1 MLSHVTLCWTL
12 VYQCN
17 DIFNIAGLLFCRI
30 ATDNNLTNQRQI
42 VKITHVLVFKDS
54 NSAVDVLVVEQPNNQ
69 FPVSSVS

>member
-54 NSAVDVLVVEQPNNQ
+54 NAAVDILVVEQPNNQ